1 MVHKVSV
8 LSEQGRSTRI
18 RRLYEIGVFAG
29 VFIFVSVNVL
39 AQTQDSPSADS
50 NKSWTAT
57 TDSKADYG
65 NPTRTLESHTQNGN
79 RSVDVRSL
87 QTRGP
92 DGSFTPYQD
101 IETETVRVNAT
112 TTQTTTRTFVRDGN
126 GARALFQVTEEQ
138 KQTLSGG
145 DSKIVRTTS
154 NPDANANLQIVQ
166 REVQESHKTGPDAE
180 ETKSTVML
188 PDISGGLAPAM
199 QTQERKKRS
208 GSTVEIGKTTLLPD
222 GNGSWQVGEVRQ
234 STVKEEGKNRT
245 TEERVSRPDSDGK
258 LEEIT
263 RTVTKESLDASGEQR
278 KSEETY
284 SVDVP
289 GVTRDTSLQLVQ
301 RVTTTQRTN
310 ADGQQTIK
318 IAEQPNPGDPG
329 AGLVVTTVNT
339 DTVRLGSSGAQA
351 TRTIQLRDSNGS
363 LGVVSVDM
371 TKSDNAHAIEVQIA
385 PSKPK

>member
-1 MVHKVSV
+1 M
-8 LSEQGRSTRI
+8 
-18 RRLYEIGVFAG
+18 
-29 VFIFVSVNVL
+29 
-39 AQTQDSPSADS
+39 
-50 NKSWTAT
+50 
-57 TDSKADYG
+57 
-65 NPTRTLESHTQNGN
+65 
-79 RSVDVRSL
+79 
-87 QTRGP
+87 
-92 DGSFTPYQD
+92 
-101 IETETVRVNAT
+101 
-112 TTQTTTRTFVRDGN
+112 
-126 GARALFQVTEEQ
+126 
-138 KQTLSGG
+138 
-145 DSKIVRTTS
+145 
-154 NPDANANLQIVQ
+154 
-166 REVQESHKTGPDAE
+166 
-180 ETKSTVML
+180 
-188 PDISGGLAPAM
+188 
-199 QTQERKKRS
+199 
-208 GSTVEIGKTTLLPD
+208 
-222 GNGSWQVGEVRQ
+222 
-234 STVKEEGKNRT
+234 
-245 TEERVSRPDSDGK
+245 
-258 LEEIT
+258 
-263 RTVTKESLDASGEQR
+263 TKESLDASGEQR